1 MRRPSFHRFIL
12 LVLLAWGSTVTATR
26 AQSQTVVKLEPRS
39 LQAATGTTVELHVV
53 VEHVQNLGA
62 FQFTL
67 VYDPDLVEVQAISVG
82 DFPASTGRSVNP
94 LGPKIEAG
102 RALFGAFSFGDAAGP
117 EGDGVLAVVTLAAK
131 GPGTS
136 ELRLE
141 DVQVV
146 DVAGNRI
153 ATQVESG
160 SIRITGTPAAQ
171 PKEEATSTAT
181 TTTAT
186 STPTTVL
193 PLAATLTAMRAQ
205 AGKPESTSATWREW
219 AIVVAVLVG
228 VIGLVVLLARQL
240 ARSVS

>member
-1 MRRPSFHRFIL
+1 MRRLSFHRLIL

-26 AQSQTVVKLEPRS
+26 AQSQAAVKLEPQS
-39 LQAATGTTVELHVV
+39 VQAATGTSVELQVAI
-53 VEHVQNLGA
+53 ESVQNLGA

-67 VYDPDLVEVQAISVG
+67 VYDPDLVEVRAISVG
-82 DFPASTGRSVNP
+82 DFPASTGRNVNP

-102 RALFGAFSFGDAAGP
+102 RALFGAFSFGNAAGP
-117 EGDGVLAVVTLAAK
+117 EGDGALAVVTLAAK
-131 GPGTS
+131 KPGTS

-153 ATQVESG
+153 PTQVEDG
-160 SIRITGTPAAQ
+160 SIRITGTPVAR
-171 PKEEATSTAT
+171 PKEATSTAT

-186 STPTTVL
+186 STPTTSL
-193 PLAATLTAMRAQ
+193 PLAATLTAMREGQ
-205 AGKPESTSATWREW
+205 SRSGSSGTTWREW
-219 AIVVAVLVG
+219 VLVVAVLVG
-228 VIGLVVLLARQL
+228 AIGLTALLARQL